1 MSPIKGLS
9 EARWLPRLGKI
20 HLGVK
25 KRSTATGGEYPSAV
39 DYFVCPPVVKAVY
52 RDEPRE
58 LNIIIPIEDD
68 EQWCSQ
74 YYRYYS
80 RSRGLVCKG
89 DGERAMRL
97 VDAKTGELVD
107 RETAETVRKE
117 VPCSGRGCH
126 EYCAGRCRE
135 VMMLQFLLPEVPG
148 LGIWQID
155 TSSINSMININSA
168 TALIREIYGRI
179 SMIPLVLTIEPT
191 EVQAE
196 GKRKTVWVL
205 NFRTRG
211 TLAEL
216 MRAAQAPIAGLLQM
230 PVADD
235 EPPEQIVEGEEEP
248 PAPAPGETQP
258 GGDEAPP
265 DYLGAWTEIVALIKE
280 LDPTEAKIRE
290 WWQKAY
296 QLEVTKQDFTRYP
309 KNPPQKFSGAMII
322 AFRDELKE
330 TKEAQLEQA
339 RQEPLQL

>member
-25 KRSTATGGEYPSAV
+25 KVSTSTGGEYPSAV
-39 DYFVCPPVVKAVY
+39 DYFVCPPLVKVIY
-52 RDEPRE
+52 GEEPRE

-117 VPCSGRGCH
+117 VPCSGKGCH

-155 TSSINSMININSA
+155 TSSINSMININNA
-168 TALIREIYGRI
+168 TELIRGLYGRI
-179 SMIPLVLTIEPT
+179 SMIPLVLTIEPA

-205 NFRTRG
+205 NFRIRV

-216 MRAAQAPIAGLLQM
+216 MRAAQAPIGGLLQM

-235 EPPEQIVEGEEEP
+235 EPPEQIVEEEE
-248 PAPAPGETQP
+248 Q
-258 GGDEAPP
+258 EAPP
-265 DYLGAWTEIVALIKE
+265 EQETSTEQGAEVIETPMTAWDEVRELIKDLKPGE
-280 LDPTEAKIRE
+280 QSVRT
-290 WWQKAY
+290 WWQQTY
-296 QLEVTKQDFTRYP
+296 NLPVGLGDFRYST
-309 KNPPQKFSGAMII
+309 PPQKFGSKMIF
-322 AFRDELKE
+322 AFRDRLKE
-330 TKEAQLEQA
+330 TKEAQEQEA
-339 RQEPLQL
+339 RQEPLQF